1 MKEGDELVRLHVIQP
16 VPARV
21 LDEGELRVDTLADRG
36 RGWLGEDEARHVLQ
50 LRAARAIRVP
60 PEVGRLRGD
69 GGHHPRALERALLRA
84 IEGELRID
92 LLAEGGDGRL
102 GRRRPPPAAPWR
114 VSAWPWRRAP
124 CVPPC
129 LVVDARAR
137 RVSGSLSV
145 TGDVA
150 CAPV

>member
-60 PEVGRLRGD
+60 PEVGRLRGG

-102 GRRRPPPAAPWR
+102 GRRRPPPAAPS
-114 VSAWPWRRAP
+114 VAGVGVA
-124 CVPPC
+124 V
-129 LVVDARAR
+129 A
-137 RVSGSLSV
+137 SGSMRAAMPRGGRESETRLWKFV
-145 TGDVA
+145 RYW
-150 CAPV
+150 